1 MRLCAR
7 SRESVS
13 SNVDYLSLHEQIKHL
28 NHGPFKTM
36 QDLLAKKEELG
47 DLSEKEDKQLKD
59 LKRQAED
66 EILKNAEV
74 ICTTCVSAFDRRL
87 KNFRF
92 PQVLIDEATQAT
104 EPETLIPILRGA
116 KHVILVGDHCQ
127 LGPVIMCKK
136 AAKSGL
142 NQSLF
147 ERLVCLG
154 IRPIRLQV
162 QYRMHPCLSN
172 FPSLTFYEGSLQN
185 GISK

>member
-1 MRLCAR
+1 
-7 SRESVS
+7 
-13 SNVDYLSLHEQIKHL
+13 
-28 NHGPFKTM
+28 M

-74 ICTTCVSAFDRRL
+74 ICTTCVAAFDRRL

>member
-1 MRLCAR
+1 MHELLEL
-7 SRESVS
+7 RE
-13 SNVDYLSLHEQIKHL
+13 EQ
-28 NHGPFKTM
+28 G
-36 QDLLAKKEELG
+36 E
-47 DLSEKEDKQLKD
+47 LSEKDDAILKD

-66 EILKNAEV
+66 EILKNADV
-74 ICTTCVSAFDRRL
+74 ICTTCVTALDRRIRNL
-87 KNFRF
+87 KFR
-92 PQVLIDEATQAT
+92 QVLIDESTQAT
-104 EPETLIPILRGA
+104 EPETLIPILKGA

-136 AAKSGL
+136 AAKAGL

-172 FPSLTFYEGSLQN
+172 FPSMTFYEGSL
-185 GISK
+185 